1 MREEAFFRMSL
12 DGTTLWCVRR
22 RWIVAGAVACLVSA
36 GVSVPLLT
44 GSSTRTARTDH
55 GEVSRSELRME
66 LRALQKQ
73 LAKLRKEHVLNTN
86 VPPQVLVQVGGG
98 KMVVYATGLHFRSRR

>member
-1 MREEAFFRMSL
+1 
-12 DGTTLWCVRR
+12 
-22 RWIVAGAVACLVSA
+22 
-36 GVSVPLLT
+36 
-44 GSSTRTARTDH
+44 
-55 GEVSRSELRME
+55 ME